1 MTMRGLNNATPNL
14 AEGRDETSKRKM
26 RCRDCREGDECR
38 IMFSDWSSGCKFHS
52 LKLALF
58 MITCCAAL
66 TLLRCPAAHNEQ
78 LLQSSSRS
86 RFADVGWIWQ
96 KKLSDPRYL
105 SSLDV
110 DRRQVSDVLRSVDG
124 REGSL
129 RIGLL
134 NFDVTEIGEWRRTM
148 PNAELSV
155 VVNNIFSLQPI
166 QSVIFFSVSYNKRT
180 LTEFPLPSTKPA
192 IIVFII

>member
-1 MTMRGLNNATPNL
+1 
-14 AEGRDETSKRKM
+14 M

-52 LKLALF
+52 LKLAL
-58 MITCCAAL
+58 
-66 TLLRCPAAHNEQ
+66 
-78 LLQSSSRS
+78 S